1 MQKERKDESRKVYFI
16 STRNVYIYIDV
27 CFKVVNTQIDET
39 TIEVFLL
46 HKFFLLKKPQNVLR
60 EIWFAQKKNKQ
71 INTKQVENVTN

>member
-1 MQKERKDESRKVYFI
+1 MF
-16 STRNVYIYIDV
+16 IYIEV
-27 CFKVVNTQIDET
+27 CFKVANTQIDET